1 MKIVTNSN
9 NINSLKLLVSSN
21 LAKQQVEL
29 EYVSPAKESKE
40 ILPVLEVE
48 GAKLFMPGP
57 AAIFLLQEGGV
68 LRDEDVY
75 KLEAL
80 LEWESNS
87 LYPVMV
93 SLLQQKQG
101 GDKAIMSQFKTSME
115 AMDVILVKRMFWCG
129 VIFILS

>member
-21 LAKQQVEL
+21 LAKQQVEV
-29 EYVSPAKESKE
+29 EYVSPAKESKD

-48 GAKLFMPGP
+48 GTKLFMPGP

-93 SLLQQKQG
+93 SLLQHKQG
-101 GDKAIMSQFKTSME
+101 GDKAVMSQLKTLME
-115 AMDVILVKRMFWCG
+115 VMEVILVK
-129 VIFILS
+129 

>member
-21 LAKQQVEL
+21 LAKQQVEV
-29 EYVSPAKESKE
+29 EYVSPAKESKD

-48 GAKLFMPGP
+48 GTKIFMPAP

-93 SLLQQKQG
+93 SLLQHKQG
-101 GDKAIMSQFKTSME
+101 GDKAVMSQLKTLME
-115 AMDVILVKRMFWCG
+115 VMEVILVK
-129 VIFILS
+129 